1 MIEAIKLG
9 ALLARKRRCDWKWDM
24 GSGKWDMGS
33 GKWDMGSG
41 KWEVGIW
48 KREMKEE
55 KAES

>member
-33 GKWDMGSG
+33 GKW
-41 KWEVGIW
+41 EVGIW